1 MKTKEFLWLV
11 GAVVVGLVVIGFIR
25 PMLAKINIT
34 V

>member
-1 MKTKEFLWLV
+1 MKTKEFLWLM
-11 GAVVVGLVVIGFIR
+11 GAVVAGLVVIGFIR